1 MPFPFSIIKRISAML
16 YSMEVRLSM
25 NHYLDSFYRELRNR
39 GYAMNTV
46 RTYRAGLRQFL
57 DFSQT
62 TTIEPKER
70 ISRFIAEFNSQEA
83 RRIAWNAIKLFYE
96 LVLGKPCPYTME
108 KMRPRH
114 RLPSFLERSDVLL
127 LLSRIRNPKHRL
139 MISML
144 FGSGIRI
151 SELVRIRVRDLDFP
165 SLTVRIVNAKQNKD
179 RITIFSE
186 SLAGEL
192 KAIAQG
198 REGKEFL
205 FLTISHKPYT
215 RRTVQTIFARAFKES
230 GIQKRA
236 SCHTL
241 RHSFATTLL
250 SNGIDIR
257 SIKDLLG
264 HKSVKTTMIY
274 LHVTEKT
281 TRKIKSPL

>member
-1 MPFPFSIIKRISAML
+1 
-16 YSMEVRLSM
+16 V
-25 NHYLDSFYRELRNR
+25 NHYLDAFYRELRNH
-39 GYAMNTV
+39 GYAMNTI
-46 RTYRAGLRQFL
+46 RTYSTGLRQFIA
-57 DFSQT
+57 FSQT

-70 ISRFIAEFNSQEA
+70 ISRFIAGINSQEA
-83 RRIAWNAIKLFYE
+83 RRIAWNAVKLFYE
-96 LVLGKPCPYTME
+96 LVLKKPCPYAME

-114 RLPSFLERSDVLL
+114 RLPAFLERSDIMLVLN
-127 LLSRIRNPKHRL
+127 RIKNPKHRL

-144 FGSGIRI
+144 FGSGLRI
-151 SELVRIRVRDLDFP
+151 SELVRIRVRDLDFT
-165 SLTVRIVNAKQNKD
+165 SLTARIVNAKQNKD

-186 SLAGEL
+186 SLADEL
-192 KAIAQG
+192 MALVQG

-215 RRTVQTIFARAFKES
+215 RRTVQTIFTRAFKES

-281 TRKIKSPL
+281 SKKIKSPL

>member
-1 MPFPFSIIKRISAML
+1 MD
-16 YSMEVRLSM
+16 
-25 NHYLDSFYRELRNR
+25 HYLEVFLRELRNR
-39 GYAMNTV
+39 GYAANTI
-46 RTYRAGLRQFL
+46 RAYRNGLSRFL
-57 DFSQT
+57 EFSRKT
-62 TTIEPKER
+62 ACGPEER
-70 ISRFIAEFNSQEA
+70 ISRFLSGYDSQEA

-96 LVLGKPCPYTME
+96 LVLKKPCPYKLE
-108 KMRPRH
+108 KTRPRH
-114 RLPSFLERSDVLL
+114 RLPSFLDRADILL

-144 FGSGIRI
+144 FGSGLRV
-151 SELVRIRVRDLDFP
+151 SEIVRIRIRDLDFP

-179 RITIFSE
+179 RITVFSE
-186 SLAGEL
+186 ALAAEL
-192 KAIAQG
+192 KTIVKD
-198 REGKEFL
+198 RDGKEFL
-205 FLTISHKPYT
+205 FLTQSRKPYT
-215 RRTVQTIFARAFKES
+215 KRTVQAIFARAFEGS

-257 SIKDLLG
+257 SIQDLLG

-281 TRKIKSPL
+281 ARRIKSPL

>member
-1 MPFPFSIIKRISAML
+1 
-16 YSMEVRLSM
+16 M
-25 NHYLDSFYRELRNR
+25 NRYLDSFLRELRNH

-46 RTYRAGLRQFL
+46 RLYRGGLNRFL
-57 DFSQT
+57 EYSAATPID
-62 TTIEPKER
+62 PKER
-70 ISRFIAEFNSQEA
+70 ISRFLAEFDSQEA

-96 LVLGKPCPYTME
+96 LVLKKPCPYTME

-114 RLPSFLERSDVLL
+114 RLPAFMERSDILL

-144 FGSGIRI
+144 FGSGLRI
-151 SELVRIRVRDLDFP
+151 GELVRIRVRDLDFP

-186 SLAGEL
+186 SLADEL
-192 KAIAQG
+192 RALAQG

-205 FLTISHKPYT
+205 FLTMSDKPYT
-215 RRTVQTIFARAFKES
+215 RRTVQAIFARAFKES
-230 GIQKRA
+230 GIQKKA

-281 TRKIKSPL
+281 ARKIKSPL

>member
-1 MPFPFSIIKRISAML
+1 
-16 YSMEVRLSM
+16 M
-25 NHYLDSFYRELRNR
+25 NHYLEAFLREAKNR
-39 GYAMNTV
+39 GYAMNTI
-46 RTYRAGLRQFL
+46 RAYRHGLSLFL
-57 DFSQT
+57 EFMKKTAFD
-62 TTIEPKER
+62 PVER
-70 ISRFIAEFNSQEA
+70 ISRFLSTFDSQEA

-96 LVLGKPCPYTME
+96 LVLKKPCPYHLE
-108 KMRPRH
+108 KSRPRY
-114 RLPSFLERSDVLL
+114 RLPSFLERSDILL

-144 FGSGIRI
+144 FGSGLRVGEI
-151 SELVRIRVRDLDFP
+151 VRIKIRDLDFP
-165 SLTVRIVNAKQNKD
+165 SLTVRIVNSKQNKD
-179 RITIFSE
+179 RITVFSE
-186 SLAGEL
+186 ALAAEL
-192 KAIAQG
+192 KALVLNRDG
-198 REGKEFL
+198 REFL
-205 FLTISHKPYT
+205 FLTQNGKPYT
-215 RRTVQTIFARAFKES
+215 KRTVQAIFSHAYAGS

-281 TRKIKSPL
+281 AARIKSPL